1 MIISKTP
8 FRVSFFGGGTDFPE
22 WFLENDGEVVSMSIN
37 KYCYISVR
45 KLPPFFEHRHRIVY
59 SKIENVHAVD
69 EIEHPVVKAILK
81 KFIFDGIEI
90 HHDAD
95 LPARSGLGS
104 SSAFTVGLIKALT
117 ANKGQ
122 IISKEKLARD
132 AIDIERNILKENVGL
147 QDQIATSY
155 GGFNH
160 IQFGKNYQ
168 NNFNVNPIPIS
179 NNILDELNSSMLLV
193 FTGIS
198 RFSSVI
204 QGESFS
210 SFNKKASDLTE
221 LANITKMGLKIFSDP
236 TSNFIN
242 DLGLLLD
249 ESWQVKKKLSTSV
262 TNELIN
268 DLYSLARN
276 NGAIGGKVLGAGGGG
291 FLLLIANIENIKALA
306 KALSKFVVVPF
317 NVDTSGSIISYYQPD
332 REL

>member
-22 WFLENDGEVVSMSIN
+22 WFLENDGEVVSMSID

-45 KLPPFFEHRHRIVY
+45 KLPPFFEHKHRIVY
-59 SKIENVHAVD
+59 SKIENVHTVD
-69 EIEHPVVKAILK
+69 EIEHPVVKAVLK
-81 KFIFDGIEI
+81 KFNFDGLEI

-122 IISKEKLARD
+122 IISKEKLAIE

-204 QGESFS
+204 QGESLS
-210 SFNKKASDLTE
+210 SFNKKASYLTE
-221 LANITKMGLKIFSDP
+221 LANITKTGFKIFSDP

-262 TNELIN
+262 TNELID

-276 NGAIGGKVLGAGGGG
+276 KGAIGGKVLGAGGGG
-291 FLLLIANIENIKALA
+291 FLLLIANKENIKALA

-317 NVDTSGSIISYYQPD
+317 SIDTSGSIISYYQPD

>member
-22 WFLENDGEVVSMSIN
+22 WFLENDGEVVSMSID
-37 KYCYISVR
+37 KYCYISAR

-59 SKIENVHAVD
+59 SKIENVLSVD
-69 EIEHPVVKAILK
+69 EIQHPVVREVLK
-81 KFIFDGIEI
+81 KFNFEGIEI

-117 ANKGQ
+117 AKKGQ
-122 IISKEKLARD
+122 IISKRELACD
-132 AIDIERNILKENVGL
+132 AIDIERNVLKENVGL
-147 QDQIATSY
+147 QDQIATSF

-160 IQFGKNYQ
+160 IQFCKNYE

-179 NNILDELNSSMLLV
+179 NKILNELNSSMLLV

-204 QGESFS
+204 QGDSLS
-210 SFNKKASDLTE
+210 SLNKKASYLTE
-221 LANITKMGLKIFSDP
+221 LANITKTGFKIFSDP

-262 TNELIN
+262 TNELID

-276 NGAIGGKVLGAGGGG
+276 KGAIGGKVLGAGGGG
-291 FLLLIANIENIKALA
+291 FLLLIANKENMKALA

-317 NVDTSGSIISYYQPD
+317 NVDTSGSIISYYQPE
-332 REL
+332 REH